1 MHDNGYSLSEP
12 FLITQAMQAVKAILT
27 LTLKKVLHLNV
38 RYKST
43 TNLYVLGKRNPLWD
57 LL

>member
-27 LTLKKVLHLNV
+27 LTLKKGTAF
-38 RYKST
+38 KC
-43 TNLYVLGKRNPLWD
+43 KI
-57 LL
+57 